1 MSGIGSV
8 EAQADRGRR
17 FFVEF
22 ETDDACPL
30 DFLDDPT
37 VVLFFASWA
46 FSVQFGAMH
55 ELARAALHIERKH
68 RVKLRALLR
77 YADRHIEDEA
87 DRRELERAWQP
98 AVELAENCRAV
109 ATALE
114 SGDAALAELVAGY
127 ETLAPRLRELAAMC
141 DWAASRNAR
150 VRLSF
155 DLGHNEPSAP
165 RPAMHEH
172 GPLLG
177 PLGRMG

>member
-8 EAQADRGRR
+8 EAQTDRGRR

-22 ETDDACPL
+22 ETVEACPL

-68 RVKLRALLR
+68 KVKLRPLLR
-77 YADRHIEDEA
+77 YADRHLEDEA
-87 DRRELERAWQP
+87 DRQELERVWQP

-114 SGDAALAELVAGY
+114 SDDATLAELVAGY
-127 ETLAPRLRELAAMC
+127 EALPLRLRELAAMC

-155 DLGHNEPSAP
+155 DLGHNEPTAP

-177 PLGRMG
+177 PLGRIG

>member
-8 EAQADRGRR
+8 EAQAARGRR

-22 ETDDACPL
+22 DSDEACPL

-55 ELARAALHIERKH
+55 ELARAALHIERRHK
-68 RVKLRALLR
+68 VKIRALLR

-98 AVELAENCRAV
+98 AIELAENCRAI
-109 ATALE
+109 AGALE
-114 SGDAALAELVAGY
+114 SEDATLAELVAGY
-127 ETLAPRLRELAAMC
+127 EALAPRLRELAAMC
-141 DWAASRNAR
+141 DWAAARDAR
-150 VRLSF
+150 VRLTF
-155 DLGHNEPSAP
+155 DLGHDLPTAP
-165 RPAMHEH
+165 RPEMHEH